1 MIPLKPFGGKRV
13 LAHNPEI
20 PAGGLKGTLIM
31 KYAKLIFK
39 NILRNKRRTFL
50 TISSLVVSLFL
61 IVCLA
66 TVLTEFERGSQE
78 ASPLR
83 LVSRHA
89 VSLTFV
95 LPIAHLEKIKT
106 VPGVKEVT
114 PFSWFG
120 GIYIDERN
128 FFANFAVD
136 PRKLREVVPELKMT
150 DAEWQAFIN
159 DRQGAIVGQKL
170 VTLHGFTPG
179 QRVTLKSPIYNQSVE
194 FIIRGVY
201 TGSDEKT
208 LYFHHE
214 YINQLLPEGRRD
226 FAGTFSILAN
236 SPDDVPRIAQQID
249 SIFANTD
256 APTKTENEREFA
268 MSFQTMMGGVKQ
280 FLYGIM
286 AAITFSLLLVMG
298 NTMAMTVRE
307 RTKEVGTLKAI
318 GFQRGTIT
326 ALFLIEALIL
336 ACIGAAI
343 GVGAAALVFNL
354 FDLSLIVPFFIAF
367 VPTRQT
373 LISVFVLSILVGLIS
388 VIYSAYRV
396 SGLTIAEALRS
407 TE

>member
-1 MIPLKPFGGKRV
+1 
-13 LAHNPEI
+13 
-20 PAGGLKGTLIM
+20 M

-39 NILRNKRRTFL
+39 NILRNKRRTLL

-61 IVCLA
+61 IISLA
-66 TVLTEFERGSQE
+66 TILTEFDRGTDE

-89 VSLTFV
+89 VSLGFV
-95 LPIAHLEKIKT
+95 IPMAHLQKIKT
-106 VPGVKEVT
+106 VPGVKEAM
-114 PFSWFG
+114 PFNWFG
-120 GIYIDERN
+120 GIYKDERN

-136 PRKLREVVPELKMT
+136 ARKIRDVIPELKMS
-150 DAEWQAFIN
+150 DADWQAFIN
-159 DRQGAIVGQKL
+159 DRQGAMVGAKL
-170 VTLHGFTPG
+170 VKLYGFTPG
-179 QRVTLKSPIYNQSVE
+179 QRVTLKSPIYNASVE

-208 LYFHHE
+208 LYFHQDYLNE
-214 YINQLLPEGRRD
+214 LLPEWAKD
-226 FAGTFSILAN
+226 QASTFSILAN
-236 SPDDVPRIAQQID
+236 TPEDVPRVAQAID
-249 SIFANTD
+249 SLFANSD
-256 APTKTENEREFA
+256 APTKTESEREFA
-268 MSFQTMMGGVKQ
+268 LSFQTMMGGVKQ

-326 ALFLIEALIL
+326 ALFLGEALTL

-343 GVGAAALVFNL
+343 GVGAAALIFRSV
-354 FDLSLIVPFFIAF
+354 DLSLYIPNFISF
-367 VPTRQT
+367 VPTKET
-373 LISVFVLSILVGLIS
+373 LLAAFVLSILVGLMS

>member
-1 MIPLKPFGGKRV
+1 
-13 LAHNPEI
+13 
-20 PAGGLKGTLIM
+20 M

-39 NILRNKRRTFL
+39 NILRNKRRTLL

-61 IVCLA
+61 IISLA
-66 TVLTEFERGSQE
+66 TILTEFDRGTNE
-78 ASPLR
+78 TSPLR

-89 VSLTFV
+89 VSLGFV
-95 LPIAHLEKIKT
+95 IPMAHLQKIKT
-106 VPGVKEVT
+106 VPGVKEAM
-114 PFSWFG
+114 PFNWFG
-120 GIYIDERN
+120 GIYKDERN

-136 PRKLREVVPELKMT
+136 ARKMRDIIPELKMS
-150 DAEWQAFIN
+150 DADWQAFIN
-159 DRQGAIVGQKL
+159 DRQGAMVGAKL
-170 VTLHGFTPG
+170 VKLYGFTPG

-208 LYFHHE
+208 LYFHQD
-214 YINQLLPEGRRD
+214 YINELLPKWAKD
-226 FAGTFSILAN
+226 QASTFSILAN
-236 SPDDVPRIAQQID
+236 TPEDVPRVGQAID
-249 SIFANTD
+249 SLFANSD
-256 APTKTENEREFA
+256 APTKTESEREFA
-268 MSFQTMMGGVKQ
+268 LSFMTMMGGVKQ

-326 ALFLIEALIL
+326 ALFLGEALTL

-343 GVGAAALVFNL
+343 GVGAAALIFRSI
-354 FDLSLIVPFFIAF
+354 DLSLYIPNFIAF
-367 VPTRQT
+367 VPTKET
-373 LISVFVLSILVGLIS
+373 LAGAFVLSILVGLIS
-388 VIYSAYRV
+388 VVYSAYRV

>member
-1 MIPLKPFGGKRV
+1 
-13 LAHNPEI
+13 
-20 PAGGLKGTLIM
+20 M

-39 NILRNKRRTFL
+39 NILRNKRRTLL

-61 IVCLA
+61 IVSLA
-66 TVLTEFERGSQE
+66 TILTEFERGSDE

-89 VSLTFV
+89 VSLGFI
-95 LPIAHLEKIKT
+95 LPMAHLQKIKA
-106 VPGVKEVT
+106 VPGVKEVM

-120 GIYIDERN
+120 GIYKDEKN

-136 PRKLREVVPELKMT
+136 ARKLREVVPELKMP
-150 DAEWQAFIN
+150 DADWQTFIN

-170 VTLHGFTPG
+170 VMLYGFTPG
-179 QRVTLKSPIYNQSVE
+179 QRITLKSPIYNQSVE

-201 TGSDEKT
+201 TGNDEKT
-208 LYFHHE
+208 LYFHHD
-214 YINQLLPEGRRD
+214 YINELLPDWGKD
-226 FAGTFSILAN
+226 QVSTFSILVN
-236 SPDDVPRIAQQID
+236 TPEDVPRVGQAID
-249 SIFANTD
+249 SIFANTA
-256 APTKTENEREFA
+256 APTKTESEREFA
-268 MSFQTMMGGVKQ
+268 LSFQTMFGGVKQ

-326 ALFLIEALIL
+326 ALFLGEALIV

-343 GVGAAALVFNL
+343 GIGAAMLIFNSV
-354 FDLSLIVPFFIAF
+354 DLGLYIPFFIKF
-367 VPTRQT
+367 VPTGQT
-373 LISVFVLSILVGLIS
+373 AIAAFVLSILVGLIS